1 MMTMGYNGYVAG
13 CSGDGVSEPVPMRRK
28 HTMGAIAPFFVLR
41 RKQILIFMSGGDANI
56 LNKHAIHRVVLNIL
70 TICITAVVFV

>member
-28 HTMGAIAPFFVLR
+28 HTMGAIAPFFCVT
-41 RKQILIFMSGGDANI
+41 METNPD
-56 LNKHAIHRVVLNIL
+56 IHVRGMRIY
-70 TICITAVVFV
+70 

>member
-41 RKQILIFMSGGDANI
+41 RKQILIFMSGGGCEYI
-56 LNKHAIHRVVLNIL
+56 E
-70 TICITAVVFV
+70 

>member
-41 RKQILIFMSGGDANI
+41 RKQILIFMSGGCEYI
-56 LNKHAIHRVVLNIL
+56 E
-70 TICITAVVFV
+70 